1 MKAETKYKI
10 GIIAYSLMAMGA
22 ISVNS
27 AFSVIA
33 EHFSVSDTEVA
44 LIASIPCIVIIV
56 VTLFLGKILEKV
68 SQKKVG
74 IVGAI
79 LFLVGGLLPMVLDNL
94 VLIFICRAV
103 CGIGVAISQVFMGTL
118 NTEFFEE
125 KDRPQVQV
133 LAQSAQMA
141 GLIFMCLVS
150 GFLAE
155 NGWELSF
162 LVHLIGVL
170 SLLAILFCIPDRKPQ
185 KKQVEQNKE
194 KVKITKSAI
203 GWFILMF
210 VVFLILLAFAN
221 NLSFLLQEK
230 GIGQASD
237 TGLALSVYALGGLLC
252 GLVYGKIDRYIKAMK
267 LPLSMLL
274 FALGFFIVVL
284 AKSMPVVYLGSFIGG
299 IALSLYFP
307 QIMLYTGLSV
317 DPIMIPVAISLLT
330 CAQNL
335 GQILCPYAINNLAA
349 VFAGENNIQTTK
361 VLIAVIGFVILAVI
375 LFIYALRRDWKDK
388 QTA

>member
-125 KDRPQVQV
+125 KDRPQVQG